1 VANVPSCAYS
11 RGARRDLQKGLAV
24 GRLYGCP
31 VELALE
37 LIGGKWKTV
46 ILARLKENSMR
57 YGELRR
63 AIPDLADKVLT
74 QRLRDLEENGFVE
87 RSSGGTDDAIRYRL
101 TSYGRSLAPA
111 LEALYAW
118 GEAAGRKTDARYREP
133 GVIPSSRTKGDSVGM
148 RRR

>member
-1 VANVPSCAYS
+1 
-11 RGARRDLQKGLAV
+11 
-24 GRLYGCP
+24 LYGCP

-46 ILARLKENSMR
+46 ILARLKESSMR

-63 AIPDLADKVLT
+63 AIPGLADKVLT
-74 QRLRDLEENGFVE
+74 QRLRDLEEKGFIE
-87 RSSGGTDDAIRYRL
+87 RSRGGTQDAVRYRL

-118 GEAAGRKTDARYREP
+118 GDAAGRKTGARYREP
-133 GVIPSSRTKGDSVGM
+133 GVVRSSLTKGTHGDT

>member
-1 VANVPSCAYS
+1 M
-11 RGARRDLQKGLAV
+11 

-46 ILARLKENSMR
+46 ILARLKESSMR

-63 AIPDLADKVLT
+63 AIPGLADKVLT
-74 QRLRDLEENGFVE
+74 QRLRDLEEKGFVE
-87 RSSGGTDDAIRYRL
+87 RSRGEAQDAVRYRL

-111 LEALYAW
+111 LEALYGW
-118 GEAAGRKTDARYREP
+118 GEAAGRKTGARYREA
-133 GVIPSSRTKGDSVGM
+133 GVIRSSRTKDTDLGA

>member
-1 VANVPSCAYS
+1 M
-11 RGARRDLQKGLAV
+11 

-37 LIGGKWKTV
+37 MIGGKWKTV
-46 ILARLKENSMR
+46 ILARLKESSMR

-63 AIPDLADKVLT
+63 AIPGLADKVLT
-74 QRLRDLEENGFVE
+74 QRLRDLEEKGFIE
-87 RSSGGTDDAIRYRL
+87 RSRGGTQDAVRYRL

-118 GEAAGRKTDARYREP
+118 GEAAGRKTGARYREA
-133 GVIPSSRTKGDSVGM
+133 GVVQSSRPKGDSVGA

>member
-1 VANVPSCAYS
+1 
-11 RGARRDLQKGLAV
+11 L

-46 ILARLKENSMR
+46 ILARLKESSMR

-63 AIPDLADKVLT
+63 AIPGLADKVLT
-74 QRLRDLEENGFVE
+74 QRLRDLEEKGFVE
-87 RSSGGTDDAIRYRL
+87 RSHGGAQDAVRYRL

-118 GEAAGRKTDARYREP
+118 GEAAGSKTGARYREA
-133 GVIPSSRTKGDSVGM
+133 GVIQTSRTKDTHVGT